1 MKVIPFN
8 NNRRN
13 FYPMMSLFD
22 KFVDD
27 FFKGEEKED
36 NQRTMAI
43 DILEEDKKFVIEAN
57 LPGFKKNDV
66 KISVNN
72 NELLIEAKKEEK
84 KEEKKGSYCRCERY
98 QGSYRRVLSL
108 SDEVDRDKIIAKF
121 EDGVLILDIPKKDPV
136 PSKEIRIG

>member
-1 MKVIPFN
+1 MKVVPYSN
-8 NNRRN
+8 KRN

-27 FFKGEEKED
+27 FFKDDQVQD

-43 DILEEDKKFVIEAN
+43 DILEEENKFVIEAN
-57 LPGFKKNDV
+57 LPGFKKKDV
-66 KISVNN
+66 KININN
-72 NELLIEAKKEEK
+72 NELIIEAKKEEK

-108 SDEVDRDKIIAKF
+108 NDEVDKNKIEAKF
-121 EDGVLILDIPKKDPV
+121 EDGVLILDIPKKEPV
-136 PSKEIRIG
+136 PSKEIKIG

>member
-1 MKVIPFN
+1 MKVVPY

-13 FYPMMSLFD
+13 FYPMMSVFD

-27 FFKGEEKED
+27 FFKPEDGQD
-36 NQRTMAI
+36 NQRTMAL
-43 DILEEDKKFVIEAN
+43 DILEEDEKFLIEAN
-57 LPGFKKNDV
+57 LPGFKKEDV

-72 NELLIEAKKEEK
+72 NELVIEAKKDEK

-108 SDEVDRDKIIAKF
+108 SDQVDRDKIEAKF
-121 EDGVLILDIPKKDPV
+121 EDGVLILDIPKMEPV
-136 PSKEIRIG
+136 PAKEIKIG

>member
-1 MKVIPFN
+1 MKVVPFN
-8 NNRRN
+8 NKRN

-27 FFKGEEKED
+27 FFKNEELED

-43 DILEEDKKFVIEAN
+43 DILEEDDKFIIEAN
-57 LPGFKKNDV
+57 LPGFKKKDV

-72 NELLIEAKKEEK
+72 NELVIEAKKDEK

-98 QGSYRRVLSL
+98 HGNFRRVLSL
-108 SDEVDRDKIIAKF
+108 SDEVDVDKIEAKF
-121 EDGVLILDIPKKDPV
+121 EDGVLALNIPKKEPK
-136 PSKEIRIG
+136 PTKEIKIG

>member
-1 MKVIPFN
+1 MKVLPYN
-8 NNRRN
+8 TKRN

-27 FFKGEEKED
+27 FFKGDETQN

-43 DILEEDKKFVIEAN
+43 DILEEDNKYQIEAN
-57 LPGFKKNDV
+57 LPGFKKKDV

-72 NELLIEAKKEEK
+72 NELLIEAQKEEK

-108 SDEVDRDKIIAKF
+108 SDQVDRDKISAKF
-121 EDGVLILDIPKKDPV
+121 EDGVLILDIPKKDPL
-136 PSKEIRIG
+136 PSKEVHIG

>member
-1 MKVIPFN
+1 MVPYN
-8 NNRRN
+8 NKRN

-27 FFKGEEKED
+27 FFKGD
-36 NQRTMAI
+36 DSQDYQRTMAI
-43 DILEEDKKFVIEAN
+43 DILEEDKKYVIEAN
-57 LPGFKKNDV
+57 LPGFKKKEV

-72 NELLIEAKKEEK
+72 NELIIEANRDEK
-84 KEEKKGSYCRCERY
+84 KEEKKGAYCRCERY

-108 SDEVDRDKIIAKF
+108 SDQVDTEKIEAKF

-136 PSKEIRIG
+136 PSKEIKIG